1 MTAETT
7 STTSPARPPALAHE
21 VSCRF
26 LTPLLDLVD
35 TTGRTAGL
43 EQILSRW
50 SLERAD
56 LIDESNWISLRFC
69 EELVDWLGAEIG
81 PQVLAEKV
89 TRATFSPRA
98 LGVLYPVMR
107 AFGSPRVGYAA
118 LPQLVARMTKV
129 SVVTV
134 SGVRRGAAEI
144 VYRPSLPEHEARS
157 SLICLL
163 RKAQIAAG
171 PTLWQLPPARVEE
184 TECQSRGGGCCRY
197 QVRWVERTSMRGLL
211 VGLLVGGAIALAPVH
226 GLWTALVALV
236 AGGALGRSW
245 DLRAHGREL
254 QAFVGEHTLALTAA
268 LDTTERRFVELQKAK
283 AEVDA
288 RVEQRTAELRTA
300 TEKRVHTEKLAVLG
314 TLAAGL
320 AHEVRNPANA
330 IVNGLRP
337 VHRYLTE
344 IKGEPD
350 YMTSVQIAIDA
361 GDQIAR
367 LVGDLLDVGR
377 TDRGLEPWDPHQG
390 IEAAIRL
397 LSHRTQHVSFD
408 RDFKFRGEIMGR
420 PPALNQIFLNL
431 FDNALR
437 AAGEG
442 GRVRVASRPDREG
455 VEIIVADNGPG
466 IPPDLAQRIFDPF
479 FTTREIGEGT
489 GLGLHFSRQVAY
501 DHGGSLDLINAPGWG
516 ACFKLWLPGHRP
528 EVTRS

>member
-1 MTAETT
+1 MTVEG
-7 STTSPARPPALAHE
+7 SALAHE

-26 LTPLLDLVD
+26 VRPILDLAEAEQ
-35 TTGRTAGL
+35 RSSGL
-43 EQILSRW
+43 AELLARW
-50 SLERAD
+50 SLSLGD
-56 LIDESNWISLRFC
+56 VQDESNWVSLRFC
-69 EELVDWLGAEIG
+69 EALVDWLGEDIG
-81 PQVLAEKV
+81 PDVLADRV
-89 TRATFSPRA
+89 TRASFSPSA
-98 LGVLYPVMR
+98 LGGLYPVLR
-107 AFGSPRVGYAA
+107 AFGSPRVGYGA
-118 LPQLVARMTKV
+118 LPQLLARMTKV
-129 SVVTV
+129 SVATV
-134 SGVRRGAAEI
+134 SNVRRGAAEI
-144 VYRPSLPEHEARS
+144 IYRPSQPEHKARS
-157 SLICLL
+157 PLICRL

-171 PTLWQLPPARVEE
+171 PTLWKLPPARVEE
-184 TECQSRGGGCCRY
+184 TECQTHGDDCCRY
-197 QVRWVERTSMRGLL
+197 QVRWVERTSARGLL
-211 VGLLVGGAIALAPVH
+211 LGVLVGAALAMAALH
-226 GLWTALVALV
+226 SSWMALVAV
-236 AGGALGRSW
+236 IAGGAVGRIW
-245 DLRAHGREL
+245 DLRAHEREL
-254 QAFVGEHTLALTAA
+254 QGFVQEHTLALTQA
-268 LDTTERRFVELQKAK
+268 LDTTERRFVELQRAK

-337 VHRYLTE
+337 VHRYLAGT
-344 IKGEPD
+344 GCDPD
-350 YMTSVQIAIDA
+350 YTEAVQIAIDA

-397 LSHRTQHVSFD
+397 LSHRSERVSFD
-408 RDFKFRGEIMGR
+408 RDFRFRGAILGR

-437 AAGEG
+437 AAGDG

-455 VEIIVADNGPG
+455 VEIMIADSGPG

-479 FTTREIGEGT
+479 FTTREVGEGT

-501 DHGGSLDLINAPGWG
+501 DHGGSLDLVTTPGWG

-528 EVTRS
+528 EAIPS

>member
-1 MTAETT
+1 MDGT
-7 STTSPARPPALAHE
+7 PALVHE
-21 VSCRF
+21 LSCRYVI
-26 LTPLLDLVD
+26 PLLDLADAEGRAAGVD
-35 TTGRTAGL
+35 DLLG
-43 EQILSRW
+43 RW
-50 SLERAD
+50 SVARSELR
-56 LIDESNWISLRFC
+56 DESNWVSLRFC
-69 EELVDWLGAEIG
+69 EALVDWLGAELG
-81 PQVLAEKV
+81 PERLADSI
-89 TRATFSPRA
+89 TRAVYAPRA
-98 LGVLYPVMR
+98 LGVMYPVLR
-107 AFGSPRVGYAA
+107 AFGSPRVGYGA
-118 LPQLVARMTKV
+118 LAQLVPRMNKV
-129 SVVTV
+129 SAVAV

-144 VYRPSLPEHEARS
+144 SYCPASPDYKERS
-157 SLICLL
+157 PLICLL

-171 PTLWQLPPARVEE
+171 PTLWNLPAARVEE
-184 TECQSRGGGCCRY
+184 TECQVLGGDACRY
-197 QVRWVERTSMRGLL
+197 RVRWVERASMRGLL
-211 VGLLVGGAIALAPVH
+211 LGLLAGGAIALAQVH
-226 GLWTALVALV
+226 GLWAAVVALI
-236 AGGALGRSW
+236 AGGALGRIA

-254 QAFVGEHTLALTAA
+254 QTFVEEHTLALTAA
-268 LDTTERRFVELQKAK
+268 LDTTEQRFIELQKAK

-337 VHRYLTE
+337 VHRYLQE
-344 IKGEPD
+344 LQGDPD
-350 YMTSVQIAIDA
+350 YLTSVQIAIDA

-377 TDRGLEPWDPHQG
+377 GDRGVEPWDPHQG

-397 LSHRTQHVSFD
+397 LSQRTQHVSFD
-408 RDFKFRGEIMGR
+408 RDFRFRGQILGR

-455 VEIIVADNGPG
+455 VEIIVADSGPG
-466 IPPDLAQRIFDPF
+466 VPPELAQRIFDPF

-501 DHGGSLDLINAPGWG
+501 DHGGSLDLIDAPGWG

-528 EVTRS
+528 EMMRT